1 LSVPERLPSCRIHFA
16 CCHWK
21 RIEISI
27 VDSTPQSKLRTD
39 SPRAPSTRS
48 LTTTRAGSFKA
59 RPCSSRPI
67 PRGLHPALLEPCC
80 EITTA
85 IRATDF
91 CYRTDTDEY
100 PRCVRLPAATTSLR
114 PWCIDQSSDWP
125 SRMNR
130 AFHDAR
136 LASTPPSHSPWCVVF
151 TAAIRTETSLTLL
164 SPHGSARVGFRRR
177 ASGSAKITTCSAPR
191 ERWQSARDPKR
202 LPSIEPTLRCT
213 SRCLSDGH
221 AMVAGFATWIRVRLP
236 VRGRLVESRR

>member
-1 LSVPERLPSCRIHFA
+1 LSVPERLPSCRIFTSRVA
-16 CCHWK
+16 TGREESRFRLWI
-21 RIEISI
+21 RPRNPNS
-27 VDSTPQSKLRTD
+27 RTD

-48 LTTTRAGSFKA
+48 LTTIGAGSFEA
-59 RPCSSRPI
+59 RPCSSWPI

-80 EITTA
+80 EITIA

-136 LASTPPSHSPWCVVF
+136 LASTPPARSPWCVVF

-164 SPHGSARVGFRRR
+164 SPHGSARVGFDDAPLARPRSRPARPLVKGGKARVIRSAFPRSNRR
-177 ASGSAKITTCSAPR
+177 SDAPLG
-191 ERWQSARDPKR
+191 A
-202 LPSIEPTLRCT
+202 
-213 SRCLSDGH
+213 
-221 AMVAGFATWIRVRLP
+221 
-236 VRGRLVESRR
+236 